1 MRRGAALGVLCLI
14 ACSEPEPLLRLNLP
28 VDGAHQSALIAITPA
43 PGADIVFWVL
53 DLEAPMPAMTGFR
66 TGSDLRVTALLFART
81 VTELGL
87 SPGPLTLA
95 PPHVVSR
102 RLPRAH
108 RLVSTEVIAGQARS
122 WNTLTALPEA
132 LATARLAV
140 TPKCQAI
147 SVAPVPWQAEARLRW
162 ITPWRP
168 ADAPNP
174 TYALLGLADAS
185 VHTLSMGEGR
195 ALAWPGATA
204 PIDAAYPGPEGT
216 VLHSVG
222 EGQVWIARPDPEVA
236 RFSSQQHGLMAA
248 HFRSFWMSG
257 PPEIEDAVYL
267 LATEWHSGEGADNG
281 HLVRYHLS
289 GKEGGSLHYFPPQPG
304 QPKVNEGDLAW
315 VGSDEVVALW
325 PYADDHVTRYVRG
338 DVHTELLPQPR
349 QVEHVDGW
357 GTVVSTEDGRLFY
370 RRDAADTWQ
379 LIASHDRR
387 IDRLVAGAS
396 RLWLVDE
403 DNQLLLLVPNIG
415 LCEQK
420 ATLDLSVDGLVVLP
434 EGLLVVGHSQRTTEA
449 RWVSL

>member
-1 MRRGAALGVLCLI
+1 MGVLCVI
-14 ACSEPEPLLRLNLP
+14 ACGQSEPLLRLNLP
-28 VDGAHQSALIAITPA
+28 VEGTHQSALIAITPE
-43 PGADIVFWVL
+43 PGADMVFWVL
-53 DLEAPMPAMTGFR
+53 DLDAPMPAMTGFR
-66 TGSDLRVTALLFART
+66 TGSDVEVTALLFTQA
-81 VTELGL
+81 VADLGL

-95 PPHVVSR
+95 APHTVSR

-108 RLVSTEVIAGQARS
+108 RLVSTEVIAGQAGS
-122 WNTLTALPEA
+122 WNPLPALPAA
-132 LATARLAV
+132 LAEARLSSS
-140 TPKCQAI
+140 PKCQAI
-147 SVAPVPWQAEARLRW
+147 SAVPIPWQTDARLRW

-168 ADAPNP
+168 ADASNP
-174 TYALLGLADAS
+174 THGLVGLNDGS
-185 VHTLSMGEGR
+185 VHTLSMGQGL
-195 ALAWPGATA
+195 ALSWSGAA
-204 PIDAAYPGPEGT
+204 VPIDAAHPGPDGT

-222 EGQVWIARPDPEVA
+222 EGEIWIARPDPEVA
-236 RFSSQQHGLMAA
+236 RFASQQHGLMAA
-248 HFRSFWMSG
+248 HFRSYWMSG
-257 PPEIEDAVYL
+257 PPEIEEAVYL
-267 LATEWHSGEGADNG
+267 LATEWHSGERADNG

-289 GKEGGSLHYFPPQPG
+289 GEEGGSLHYFPPEPG
-304 QPKVNEGDLAW
+304 RPKVNEGDLAW

-357 GTVVSTEDGRLFY
+357 GTIVSSEDGRLFY
-370 RRDAADTWQ
+370 RRDAADSWQ
-379 LIASHDRR
+379 VIANHDRR

-415 LCEQK
+415 LCEQR

-434 EGLLVVGHSQRTTEA
+434 EGVVVVGRSQGTTEA